1 MKLRS
6 RGVAD
11 HPRIMIPTLW
21 TSAYGRRGNALTRF
35 VAKLAVRVGEFVREL
50 SRHDRDT
57 FMSL

>member
-1 MKLRS
+1 
-6 RGVAD
+6 
-11 HPRIMIPTLW
+11 MIPTLW